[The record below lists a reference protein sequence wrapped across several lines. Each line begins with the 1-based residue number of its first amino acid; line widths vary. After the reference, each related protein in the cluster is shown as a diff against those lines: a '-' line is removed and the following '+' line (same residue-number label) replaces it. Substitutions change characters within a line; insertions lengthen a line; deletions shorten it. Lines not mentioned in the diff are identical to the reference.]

1 MSLDSKLTG
10 LVGYWPLGDST
21 TNRLDSTGISGAITT
36 TGTVPL
42 SNGIQTGTSSAYIT
56 NSNSN
61 FLTLPQGVCDVG
73 ENNKTFSL
81 WFKLDKNNVGYQWI
95 GPMQSTGSDV
105 QELDVL
111 YIEGNNTLNT
121 LFQTSTG
128 SYWRQNLGYN
138 IIPEVGV
145 WYHYV
150 LTLGGGVATAY
161 LNGNQIAQFT
171 YTGSI
176 ISSNNAYTLGNY
188 RAYPNGVNG
197 YAGVFAGSLQE
208 IGIWSRKLSL
218 TEIGEIYNSGIG
230 WLYSWRTLYFRGDI
244 DGNWSTPGNWYLD
257 SVYTTPAG
265 NIPANGDKVVIV
277 GNLTTIPATPNYLDI
292 TFNGSNINSGLTLT
306 GDITFTGDAVNNGTV
321 DSIKTPYPPSLL
333 LHMEGSDGST
343 SFIDSSPNQKQ
354 ITRVGTP
361 TISTSDKKIGTGS
374 GSFASGRY
382 LNITDLSGLLPR
394 PRDPITVEAWVYSTN
409 RQGGMGIISPKY
421 ENGGGAT
428 PIPYALC
435 LNDGSGG
442 GGGIRPCFGSYNG
455 NWTMAASPQDLPLN
469 QWTHLAGVYD
479 GSKLYIYVNGVKR
492 GEANLASIPQYT
504 ASEFYVGNRWDGD
517 GGYAFAGYIDEV
529 RITNGLA
536 LYSKTFTPST
546 VAFDNALAGYSS
558 YGTVNFKGTSVNN
571 GVLNEPSIFSENSS
585 NTGTINDSVI
595 VKYPVL
601 RPLGGTLAPGIT
613 ANYQEYPTKLY
624 FYPSNNND
632 WFNISNW
639 WTDYS
644 HTQQCNFFPGPETTV
659 YVLGNLNSNSGPPI
673 DIDKVIFIDS
683 DLGSGVTTYANYTE
697 FRGTSQNYGVVSS
710 NSVGGTTKFGDY
722 SRNIGTVNTFSS
734 FYEHAFNTGTLN
746 QAEVYYPS
754 VGNAG
759 GSAGNISYKTVHND
773 ARYFNAAV
781 DNNWNTLGNWWN
793 DPGCTS
799 QAASIPGV
807 SNTAYI
813 KANVNSNTGPVA
825 QVGLLVLSGGN
836 ISSGVSITGP
846 AELYGNS
853 VNSGTITGN
862 VKLFGYSS
870 NTGTISGNADVYT
883 LSQSTPGGTISGTI
897 TYYGTGERVLYLK
910 DTSGTGTFYKDENFT
925 TLATGQITNNTQ
937 LVLTDGSYLNNGTPQ
952 YNCRSLKILGGA
964 WINQTQFNVVD
975 YAYLYGTSYTYST
988 IQGRTIFRDT
998 SYNSGLLQGDN
1009 LFLDSSYNQY
1019 NGTLSGNTLFA
1030 DNSYNRG
1037 TGSVGATITFN
1048 PGTHTN
1054 AYSGVPTING
1064 PAIFN
1069 QAIGGVYTV
1078 TGSDY
1083 WGGGNFNGT
1092 IKGRDGVQ
1100 ITEWVF
1106 EDTSRVSYDA
1116 KIQGN
1121 ATFKD
1126 YSGTNP
1132 YYVTITGN
1140 LTTQGNANVTY
1151 PRVNG
1156 NIICNGDS
1164 RVSGDNSGTGYCVG
1178 TGTFNDN
1185 SVIAGVTIRG
1195 NATFNG
1201 NSYNGGIVNG
1211 DAIFNGFSYNTYNIL
1226 GNATLNTSYYSG
1238 TTPPTGGVLTI
1249 NGSRT
1254 YSGTVSGLLKDSA
1267 GSTITQ
1273 FIFNNTSY
1281 LSGNITLPNLVFNN
1295 SSYIS
1300 WNVTVYGDVTFNNT
1314 AYTQGNNSIIG
1325 NFVCNDSAQFNGTVQ
1340 SSPTWQDSISGS
1352 SGSIANYNS
1361 IAITGPL
1368 NVPGEPDYFQFNGNS
1383 QAINFQRGS
1392 VNVNL
1397 NDNFSLE
1404 AWVNVQGN
1412 TEWGA
1417 IFSYADVANGE
1428 QWSLN
1433 TTGGQYFRFSSY
1445 NNWGYINGPSYSLNT
1460 WTHVVA
1466 TYYRGRI
1473 IIYVNGI
1480 ASNLQWSG
1488 SSTTCPSVSGAYLS
1502 IGDNQYGGQEWL
1514 NAYVSSAKIYNTALN
1529 SGDVLQNFKAGYNKF
1544 SLPDSA
1550 YADAITAGSNKSVTR
1565 GTGIVGGDAVLNGS
1579 NQVLL
1584 NNDFSLPSNAFSI
1597 SCFFKATA
1605 NSNPASFLFAGQF
1618 SGDLFWGLHRD
1629 NHWLAF
1635 GRNNINWDGAYAFTP
1650 TLGQWYH
1657 AVLTYDGSTVIQ
1669 YLNGAQVS
1677 TTNVGG
1683 TSYTARGIYLGAGGD
1698 KDSFYQYALNG
1709 ELDEVG
1715 VWSRVLTP
1723 TEIQNIYNQS
1733 SSVSPITYPFSSP
1746 YTSLSNNLKSYW
1758 SFNTS
1763 LTQDDSG
1770 NGWTL
1775 TSSGGADPMIPGE
1788 ITNNIV
1794 FKVDASVGV
1803 VSNTATFNGNS
1814 INRGTINVPTTFN
1827 GLSWSTGT
1835 LNGATT
1841 VTRATGGV
1849 LTLTNGQNWQGLYGT
1864 YSDSYLYRT
1873 TRRVTLFKGGD
1884 GATITKIVYTGG
1896 ATQTSG
1902 YDWDPPTLYIDA
1914 EFHGAAINYATIV
1927 GNVDFYDTSSNNAWS
1942 QSAIINGSVTFHD
1955 YSQNNAIVH
1964 IAPAFNQY
1972 AASTGQISFR
1982 DYSRNNGIVGENR
1995 YGYSAITDA
2004 YFYDSGWSYGT
2015 VTGVSHYQGWANG
2028 VWTLPI
2034 NFNWAGAPTS
2044 GGGIVGS
2051 DSSTVTTW
2059 VFSGTGSNSATLPG
2073 NAVFYGTGHN
2083 SGTVTGNATFNDL
2096 STNLA
2101 TVLGNAY
2108 YGATVNG
2115 VYTIPS
2121 GYQWGVTGTIGG
2133 GIFDGQGNPL
2143 TTWVFNSGSHNSV
2156 TIPGNAVFNG
2166 TAYNYGTV
2174 TGNATFNGSSYNAS
2188 KVNGNATFSTTTS
2201 YVTSISNIAGTA
2213 TFNYASGGY
2222 IPWPMNQNFIGTW
2235 GGALL
2240 DGAGLPATIVFS
2252 GTSQNQ
2258 AAIKSPAKFTE
2269 YSINRATINSSAEF
2283 IDNSINRSTVK
2294 GNAIFRGSGYNDLSY
2309 FYNPITGNYQYSGYT
2324 GTVEGNADV
2333 YPIIPI
2339 DSPGVWNYNFPLMGN
2354 VYGSINY
2361 YGTPLLYNNAYNDGD
2376 WDNIYNWWQTGSF
2389 ATQATTLPD
2398 ITIDAYIYGSVTQ
2411 KSGGGVAE
2419 AKKLVATARPPIVD
2433 WVFNYDTYNY
2443 DYVATTYPVYI
2454 EIPITLAGEA
2464 YINGS
2469 DPVDYFDYSTYEY
2482 KTASSTSVLKS
2493 TLTTSKATFSKNSIN
2508 SGTVTG
2514 NADFKTNS
2522 RNSGVDGPGTVLGN
2536 AGVYY
2541 PGFAPITGTVV
2552 GSTTYYNFIAPYTLS
2567 LSNLDQEYAILA
2579 PITPLVLSVS
2589 GPSVLEINWKL
2600 DNLGQLNNGWLSYNN
2615 TTRTFTGTPTPEHN
2629 NQPESLVITVVAD
2642 VPNYVNYSYTQ
2653 TFSGL
2658 NPAYRVNISPTQAEF
2673 LLSNPATAITPIAIT
2688 SGGRPDTTYLGLS
2701 IGSSVFNYS
2710 QSDYGGS
2717 TSTGLAPG
2725 LTYNPSTRT
2734 ISGSPQLP
2742 GSTSLNQNNV
2752 NSGSLIFDAYVVGS
2766 PGSTPNYKTE
2776 LQFNYTLKTD
2786 LIISE
2791 ITNQILSLVG
2801 GEGSAV
2807 NIPITVTGGG
2817 TIAGITVE
2825 GLPNGLYLA
2834 GDNSS
2839 IVGSIQLPTGSQ
2851 ATNTFTCVVR
2861 VSNGYYT
2868 NINRSFNI
2876 LTNDLIIYPEQTISF
2891 FGRTALTYNVT
2902 VSVDQTNNYVW
2913 NEPVGLPPGVTLD
2926 PDTGI
2931 ISGSATAE
2939 GTGTATLSITT
2950 IGSNKTVTGIIG
2962 WTVVFIPITLVGSS
2976 FSVMRRRDTSIQILY
2991 SGDKPYL
2998 WGVTGN
3004 FPTGLSLDTATGKIS
3019 GNTSAPAGAYSITI
3033 TAEDPGGAFPT
3044 SKNYVIN
3051 VSAATSG
3058 LKPTL
3063 AITAYTG
3070 STLNY
3075 QVTYTGVQPDSWT
3088 LVSGNPSPL
3097 VFNTATG
3104 LITGAAGN
3112 SPTTITFT
3120 VLATTD
3126 GVNTI
3131 PCVVTVT
3138 VIYPPPIVANQQFSG
3153 FRNAF
3158 SSFQVINTGGNV
3170 VSWYYSGSIPPGM
3183 TLSSSTGLISGTPR
3197 GVGIFTSRVF
3207 AIGQI
3212 ASDYGDITIAI
3223 NEIPPVITPNQV
3235 FVLNAG
3241 IPVKSTTKIL
3251 TTGGAPTSWT
3261 LLNPIDD
3268 STIGVSSGGVI
3279 TGLPP
3284 METGLYYAY
3293 FRASNSSG
3301 DSDIVPV
3308 TLNVLSAPP
3317 IITQNQTQQVY
3328 ANSQISFQ
3336 VQHTGGTPT
3345 VWTISSNFYGLRV
3358 SELGVISGVINATG
3372 TFIYVVTAYN
3382 DGGSSSARVT
3392 IYIDKSLPVIYPGQ
3406 TLRLLLGG
3414 NNSAKISYTGTGSSL
3429 VLKPTSELPTGLSLN
3444 SATGVVSGVSTKV
3457 GTSQVS
3463 VIISNSIGSTEQVV
3477 VVEVYTV
3484 ISQDQTFSGAIGAQA
3499 RFNIATIG
3507 TTSVTNWQLASGSL
3521 PSGLTLSISGSI
3533 SGTPL
3538 ESGTFNITVSGLV
3551 GVITNTGNISINIYE
3566 VAPQII
3572 PNQRIY
3578 IEAGSYLTQGL
3589 KVLTTG
3595 GFPDSWTGT
3604 QITGAPDIYIDQFTG
3619 EYKGKAPV
3627 ILGDY
3632 TSYVTASNRIGSS
3645 PQTAVTL
3652 TVTTPKVVI
3661 TPGQNITAG
3670 AYSNFTQQLRYTGET
3685 SAVWEV
3691 VNKPTEITINNSGV
3705 VSGNITEVGS
3715 FSYLI
3720 KVTTAGGSTQEYLT
3734 INIPGVSPVI
3744 TPGQVIN
3751 LITASPE
3758 SFNIVYSGV
3767 ADNWEL
3773 YPGSELPIGVQI
3785 NNSTGELS
3793 WTPPGLIGS
3802 YIIDILVSNN
3812 YGFTRGLVNI
3822 IIKDNPPVIG
3832 NNQTFSVTTG
3842 LDLLLYV
3849 NYTGGAATSWI
3860 ATGLPVGL
3868 VIDSESGAITG
3879 RVNNPGSYIANV
3891 TATNSTGYSTTTI
3904 TITALKRIPELT
3916 RNQLFILPTEKF
3928 INIPLTYTGDGA
3940 IIWGAEGL
3948 PIGLSI
3954 NSSSGVI
3961 SGSSSITGNYTVT
3974 VTLQSVE
3981 YGTTSGVFKIFVTSN
3996 SSKLVISPNQ
4006 LITATVGIPVSFTPT
4021 YIGAPVNWSAPGLP
4035 EGLTI
4040 NPASGTISGVPLA
4053 SGEITICLFAVDG
4066 SNISSAAFITV
4077 KTRN

>member
-1 MSLDSKLTG
+1 MSYALTPLILQVVLDSKLGG
-10 LVGYWPLGDST
+10 LTGYWALGDST
-21 TNRLDSTGISGAITT
+21 TNRLDSTGINGAITT

-42 SNGIQTGTSSAYIT
+42 VTGLRNNQAAYINNGSNNYLT
-56 NSNSN
+56 IPAGLCDIGSNSKSFSIWVN
-61 FLTLPQGVCDVG
+61 FDKQGI
-73 ENNKTFSL
+73 
-81 WFKLDKNNVGYQWI
+81 GYQWI
-95 GPMQSTGSDV
+95 LCQGTGNDGTNHIIYLEGNSR
-105 QELDVL
+105 L
-111 YIEGNNTLNT
+111 YIRFLANQGWGGNAID
-121 LFQTSTG
+121 SG
-128 SYWRQNLGYN
+128 
-138 IIPEVGV
+138 IIPSAGV
-145 WYHYV
+145 WHHIAVTYSGSNAQLFYDGKLAGSV
-150 LTLGGGVATAY
+150 SYTGPVVASNSSFTLGRY
-161 LNGNQIAQFT
+161 SP
-171 YTGSI
+171 YTG
-176 ISSNNAYTLGNY
+176 
-188 RAYPNGVNG
+188 GVNG
-197 YAGVFAGSLQE
+197 QAAIFYGALEEF
-208 IGIWSRKLSL
+208 GIWDRVL
-218 TEIGEIYNSGIG
+218 TNSEISTIYSGGRG
-230 WLYSWRTLYFRGDI
+230 WFYSWRTFYFRGDV

-257 SVYTTPAG
+257 ASYVTPAG
-265 NIPANGDKVVIV
+265 TIPGSGDKVVIA
-277 GNLTTIPATPNYLDI
+277 GDLTTIPAVPNYLEI
-292 TFNGSNINSGLTLT
+292 TFDGSNLNSGLTLE
-306 GDITFTGDAVNNGTV
+306 GDVTFKGNAVNNGTV
-321 DSIKTPYPPSLL
+321 DSVKTSYPPALL
-333 LHMEGSDGST
+333 LHMGGSNGST
-343 SFIDSSPNQKQ
+343 SFIDSSPSNKQ
-354 ITRVGTP
+354 ITPIGNTS
-361 TISTSDKKIGTGS
+361 ISTSVKKIDTGS
-374 GSFASGRY
+374 GSFSRY
-382 LNITDLSGLLPR
+382 NYLKTTDLSGLLPKSSES
-394 PRDPITVEAWVYSTN
+394 ITVEAWVYSTN
-409 RQGGMGIISPKY
+409 RQGGTGIISPKY
-421 ENGGGAT
+421 EGGGGGT
-428 PIPYALC
+428 PIPYTLC
-435 LNDGSGG
+435 LNGG
-442 GGGIRPCFGSYNG
+442 GGEGGGIRPTFGSYNG
-455 NWTMAASPQDLPLN
+455 NWTMAVSPYDLPLN

-479 GSKLYIYVNGVKR
+479 GSKLAIYVNGVKQ
-492 GEANLASIPQYT
+492 GEAALASMPQYT
-504 ASEFYVGNRWDGD
+504 ASEFYVGNRWDG
-517 GGYAFAGYIDEV
+517 GGYYSFEGYIDEV
-529 RITNGLA
+529 RITKGAA
-536 LYSKTFTPST
+536 LYSKTFTPAT
-546 VAFDNALAGYSS
+546 AEFDNNIAGYSR

-571 GVLNEPSIFSENSS
+571 GTLNEPSIFSENSS
-585 NTGTINDSVI
+585 NTGTINDEVV

-601 RPLGGTLAPGIT
+601 RPLGGTLGSGVT
-613 ANYQEYPTKLY
+613 LSYQEYPTKLY
-624 FYPSNNND
+624 FYPAHSNN
-632 WFNISNW
+632 WFDILNW

-644 HTQQCNFFPGPETTV
+644 HTQQCNFFPRTDTTV
-659 YVLGNLNSNSGPPI
+659 YVLGNLNSNSGPAI
-673 DIDKVIFIDS
+673 NVDKVIFIDS
-683 DLGSGVTTYANYTE
+683 DLGSGVTVYANYTE
-697 FRGTSQNYGVVSS
+697 FRGTSQNYGVLNSSTATAQANLLLNFEGANNSAVFQDSSAYSQTITSTGSPRISTAVVKSGISSGYFDGGGYLSVSNSTGNFTRSSTTEPITVEAWVYQTSMSSYACIVSWHYSGTPIPFVLGIGDGVGGNGNKPFFGSYNGSSWLSNAYDSRDLDVGSWVHLAGVYDGVNLKLFVDGKLVSS
-710 NSVGGTTKFGDY
+710 VSAPAISTYATDQVLIGTRWDGGAHFRGYIDDVRITRGVAAYSVNFTPPTTNLTGTVAAQGSTKFGDY
-722 SRNIGTVNTFSS
+722 SQNLGTVNTFSS
-734 FYEHAFNTGTLN
+734 FYEHAFNTGTLS
-746 QAEVYYPS
+746 QSEVYYPS

-759 GSAGNISYKTVHND
+759 GSAGDITYKTTHNN

-793 DPGCTS
+793 DPGCNV
-799 QAASIPGV
+799 QATIIPGV

-813 KANVNSNTGPVA
+813 KANVNSNTGPSA

-836 ISSGVSITGP
+836 ISSGVSITAP
-846 AELYGNS
+846 AELYGKSN
-853 VNSGTITGN
+853 NAGTVVGN

-870 NTGTISGNADVYT
+870 NTGTITGNVDVYT
-883 LSQSTPGGTISGTI
+883 LSQSSPGGTISGTI
-897 TYYGTGERVLYLK
+897 TYYGTGERVIYVK
-910 DTSGTGTFYKDENFT
+910 DPSGTGALYIDENFT
-925 TLATGQITNNTQ
+925 TLASGQITNNTQ
-937 LVLTDGSYLNNGTPQ
+937 LVLTAGSYLNNGTPQ

-975 YAYLYGTSYTYST
+975 YAYLYGGSYTYST

-1030 DNSYNRG
+1030 DKSYNRG
-1037 TGSVGATITFN
+1037 IGALGATITFN

-1069 QAIGGVYTV
+1069 QAVGGVYTV
-1078 TGSDY
+1078 TGTDY

-1106 EDTSRVSYDA
+1106 EDTSRVSYDG

-1126 YSGTNP
+1126 YSGTDP
-1132 YYVTITGN
+1132 YYVNITGN
-1140 LTTQGNANVTY
+1140 LTTQGHANVAY

-1164 RVSGDNSGTGYCVG
+1164 RVSGDNWGTGYCVG
-1178 TGTFNDN
+1178 TGTFNGN
-1185 SVIAGVTIRG
+1185 SVNAGVTIRG
-1195 NATFNG
+1195 NASFNG

-1211 DAIFNGFSYNTYNIL
+1211 DAIFNGFSYNTHNIL

-1238 TTPPTGGVLTI
+1238 TTPPTAGELTI
-1249 NGSRT
+1249 NDSRT
-1254 YSGTVSGLLKDSA
+1254 YSGAVSGLLKDST

-1300 WNVTVYGDVTFNNT
+1300 WNVTVYGDVIFNNT
-1314 AYTQGNNSIIG
+1314 AYTQGNNSVTG
-1325 NFVCNDSAQFNGTVQ
+1325 NVVCNDSV
-1340 SSPTWQDSISGS
+1340 
-1352 SGSIANYNS
+1352 
-1361 IAITGPL
+1361 
-1368 NVPGEPDYFQFNGNS
+1368 
-1383 QAINFQRGS
+1383 
-1392 VNVNL
+1392 
-1397 NDNFSLE
+1397 
-1404 AWVNVQGN
+1404 
-1412 TEWGA
+1412 
-1417 IFSYADVANGE
+1417 
-1428 QWSLN
+1428 
-1433 TTGGQYFRFSSY
+1433 
-1445 NNWGYINGPSYSLNT
+1445 
-1460 WTHVVA
+1460 
-1466 TYYRGRI
+1466 
-1473 IIYVNGI
+1473 
-1480 ASNLQWSG
+1480 
-1488 SSTTCPSVSGAYLS
+1488 
-1502 IGDNQYGGQEWL
+1502 
-1514 NAYVSSAKIYNTALN
+1514 
-1529 SGDVLQNFKAGYNKF
+1529 
-1544 SLPDSA
+1544 
-1550 YADAITAGSNKSVTR
+1550 
-1565 GTGIVGGDAVLNGS
+1565 
-1579 NQVLL
+1579 
-1584 NNDFSLPSNAFSI
+1584 
-1597 SCFFKATA
+1597 
-1605 NSNPASFLFAGQF
+1605 QF
-1618 SGDLFWGLHRD
+1618 SCDVQPT
-1629 NHWLAF
+1629 NPP
-1635 GRNNINWDGAYAFTP
+1635 NN
-1650 TLGQWYH
+1650 
-1657 AVLTYDGSTVIQ
+1657 TV
-1669 YLNGAQVS
+1669 
-1677 TTNVGG
+1677 
-1683 TSYTARGIYLGAGGD
+1683 
-1698 KDSFYQYALNG
+1698 
-1709 ELDEVG
+1709 
-1715 VWSRVLTP
+1715 
-1723 TEIQNIYNQS
+1723 
-1733 SSVSPITYPFSSP
+1733 
-1746 YTSLSNNLKSYW
+1746 
-1758 SFNTS
+1758 
-1763 LTQDDSG
+1763 
-1770 NGWTL
+1770 
-1775 TSSGGADPMIPGE
+1775 
-1788 ITNNIV
+1788 
-1794 FKVDASVGV
+1794 
-1803 VSNTATFNGNS
+1803 TFNGNS

-1849 LTLTNGQNWQGLYGT
+1849 LTLSNGQNWQGLYGI

-1884 GATITKIVYTGG
+1884 GATITKIVYTDG

-1964 IAPAFNQY
+1964 ISPDFNQY

-1982 DYSRNNGIVGENR
+1982 DYSRNNGLVGENR

-2034 NFNWAGAPTS
+2034 NLNWAGMPTS

-2073 NAVFYGTGHN
+2073 NAVFYGTGYN
-2083 SGTVTGNATFNDL
+2083 SGTVTGNATFNNTSRNGGPSPYWWVGGYVGTVNGNATFNDL

-2108 YGATVNG
+2108 YGAAVNG

-2121 GYQWGVTGTIGG
+2121 GYQWGATGTIGG

-2143 TTWVFNSGSHNSV
+2143 TTWVFNSGSYNSV

-2174 TGNATFNGSSYNAS
+2174 TGNGTFNDASYNRGPDYNYFGYRHGIISKNATFNGSSYNAS

-2222 IPWPMNQNFIGTW
+2222 IPWPRNQNFIGTW
-2235 GGALL
+2235 GGLLL
-2240 DGAGLPATIVFS
+2240 DGAGLQATIVFS

-2258 AAIKSPAKFTE
+2258 ATIKSPAKFTE

-2283 IDNSINRSTVK
+2283 IDNSINRSIVK
-2294 GNAIFRGSGYNDLSY
+2294 GNAIFRGSGYNDLYY

-2339 DSPGVWNYNFPLMGN
+2339 DSPGEWNYNFPLMGN

-2361 YGTPLLYNNAYNDGD
+2361 YGTPLFYNNTYNDGD

-2389 ATQATTLPD
+2389 ATQAITLPD

-2419 AKKLVATARPPIVD
+2419 AKKLVATARPPILDYVY
-2433 WVFNYDTYNY
+2433 NYDTNNYN
-2443 DYVATTYPVYI
+2443 YVATTYPVYI

-2482 KTASSTSVLKS
+2482 KTASSPSVLKS
-2493 TLTTSKATFSKNSIN
+2493 TLTTSKATFSKNAIN
-2508 SGTVTG
+2508 SGTITG
-2514 NADFKTNS
+2514 DADFKTNS

-2552 GSTTYYNFIAPYTLS
+2552 GSTTYYNFIAPYTLN
-2567 LSNLDQEYAILA
+2567 LSNLGQEYAILA

-2600 DNLGQLNNGWLSYNN
+2600 NNLGQLNNGWLSYNN
-2615 TTRTFTGTPTPEHN
+2615 TTRTFTGTPTPEHA
-2629 NQPESLVITVVAD
+2629 NQYESLVITVLAD

-2658 NPAYRVNISPTQAEF
+2658 IPAYRVNISPTQAEF

-2688 SGGRPDTTYLGLS
+2688 SGGRPNTTYLGLS
-2701 IGSSVFNYS
+2701 SGSSVFNYFPS
-2710 QSDYGGS
+2710 YYGGS
-2717 TSTGLAPG
+2717 TFTGLPSG

-2742 GSTSLNQNNV
+2742 GSTPLNQNIV
-2752 NSGSLIFDAYVVGS
+2752 NSGSLIFDAYLVGS
-2766 PGSTPNYKTE
+2766 PGTTPNYKTE
-2776 LQFNYTLKTD
+2776 LQFDYTFKTD
-2786 LIISE
+2786 LIISK
-2791 ITNQILSLVG
+2791 IPKQILGLVG
-2801 GEGSAV
+2801 GEGGAV
-2807 NIPITVTGGG
+2807 NIPITVTGSG

-2839 IVGSIQLPTGSQ
+2839 IVGSIQLTPGSQ

-2861 VSNGYYT
+2861 VSDGYYT
-2868 NINRSFNI
+2868 NINRSFDI

-2891 FGRTALTYNVT
+2891 FGRTALTYNVG
-2902 VSVDQTNNYVW
+2902 VSLDQTNNYVW

-2950 IGSNKTVTGIIG
+2950 IGSNKTVTGIID
-2962 WTVVFIPITLVGSS
+2962 WTVAFIPITLVGSS

-3004 FPTGLSLDTATGKIS
+3004 LPTGLSLDTATGKIS
-3019 GNTSAPAGAYSITI
+3019 GNTSAPAGAYSIII

-3097 VFNTATG
+3097 AFNTATG
-3104 LITGAAGN
+3104 LITGSVGN

-3131 PCVVTVT
+3131 QCVVTVK

-3153 FRNAF
+3153 FRNSY

-3183 TLSSSTGLISGTPR
+3183 TLSSSTGLISGTPV
-3197 GVGIFTSRVF
+3197 GIGIFTSRVF
-3207 AIGQI
+3207 AIGQT

-3223 NEIPPVITPNQV
+3223 NEILSVITPNQA

-3251 TTGGAPTSWT
+3251 TTGGVPTSWT
-3261 LLNPIDD
+3261 LLNPIDN
-3268 STIGVSSGGVI
+3268 STIGVSSAGVI

-3328 ANSQISFQ
+3328 AKSQISFQ
-3336 VQHTGGTPT
+3336 VQYTGGTPT
-3345 VWTISSNFYGLRV
+3345 VWTISSNFYGLRI

-3414 NNSAKISYTGTGSSL
+3414 NNSAKISYIGTDSSL
-3429 VLKPTSELPTGLSLN
+3429 FLKPMSELPAGLSLN

-3463 VIISNSIGSTEQVV
+3463 VIISNSTGSTEQIVG
-3477 VVEVYTV
+3477 VEVYTV
-3484 ISQDQTFSGAIGAQA
+3484 ISQDQTFSGAVGAQA

-3507 TTSVTNWQLASGSL
+3507 TTSVTNWQLVSGRL
-3521 PSGLTLSISGSI
+3521 PLGLTLSIYGSI
-3533 SGTPL
+3533 SGIPL
-3538 ESGTFNITVSGLV
+3538 ETGTFDIVVSGLV
-3551 GVITNTGNISINIYE
+3551 GALTNTGNILINIYE

-3572 PNQRIY
+3572 ANQRIY
-3578 IEAGSYLTQGL
+3578 IEAGAYLTQGL
-3589 KVLTTG
+3589 KVLTAG
-3595 GFPDSWTGT
+3595 GFPNSWTGT

-3619 EYKGKAPV
+3619 EYKGKAPT

-3632 TSYVTASNRIGSS
+3632 TSYVTASNGIGSS

-3661 TPGQNITAG
+3661 TPGQTITAG
-3670 AYSNFTQQLRYTGET
+3670 AYSNFTQQLRYTGGA

-3691 VNKPTEITINNSGV
+3691 VNKPVEITINNSGV

-3720 KVTTAGGSTQEYLT
+3720 RATTAGGSTQEYIT
-3734 INIPGVSPVI
+3734 VNIPGASPVI

-3751 LITASPE
+3751 LLISSPVVV
-3758 SFNIVYSGV
+3758 SIDYSGV
-3767 ADNWEL
+3767 VDNWEL
-3773 YPGSELPIGVQI
+3773 VPGSELPIDVQI
-3785 NNSTGELS
+3785 NKSTGDLT

-3802 YIIDILVSNN
+3802 YTIDIFVSNN
-3812 YGFTRGLVNI
+3812 YGFTRGQVNI

-3832 NNQTFSVTTG
+3832 NNQTFSVITG
-3842 LDLLLYV
+3842 RDLLLYV
-3849 NYTGGAATSWI
+3849 DYTGGTPTSWI
-3860 ATGLPVGL
+3860 ATGLPAGL

-3904 TITALKRIPELT
+3904 TITALKRIPELVK
-3916 RNQLFILPTEKF
+3916 NQVFILTTEKF
-3928 INIPLTYTGDGA
+3928 INIPLAYTGEGS
-3940 IIWGAEGL
+3940 IIWGAVGL
-3948 PIGLSI
+3948 PDGFSI
-3954 NSSSGVI
+3954 NTESGVI

-4021 YIGAPVNWSAPGLP
+4021 YIGTPVNWLAPGLP

-4040 NPASGTISGVPLA
+4040 NPASGTISGAPVA
-4053 SGEITICLFAVDG
+4053 SGKITICLFAVDG
-4066 SNISSAAFITV
+4066 SNISSAAFITIR
-4077 KTRN
+4077 THN